1 MTVKIKT
8 NYLDVRHRLKRRE
21 KVAKKD
27 IQSLIATATMD
38 VRKTVVEGIQG
49 PPKTGRTYTRR
60 TVTHKASAA
69 GEYPATDT
77 GFLASNISSKV
88 SLVELEGVVTSSAPY
103 SKHLEYGTTNMQA
116 RPFMF
121 PSLEKTKPKIRR
133 MFKEAGIMKKVR
145 N

>member
-60 TVTHKASAA
+60 TVTHKASAP

-77 GFLASNISSKV
+77 GNLVSKISMIVQPFLG
-88 SLVELEGVVTSSAPY
+88 EVTSSAEY
-103 SKHLEYGTTNMQA
+103 SKHLEYGTTYMQA

-121 PSLEKTKPKIRR
+121 PSLESNRRQIVQKFKKAGLLRKTR
-133 MFKEAGIMKKVR
+133 
-145 N
+145 

>member
-27 IQSLIATATMD
+27 IQGLIATATMD

-77 GFLASNISSKV
+77 GNLVSKISMIVQPFLGK
-88 SLVELEGVVTSSAPY
+88 VTSSAEY
-103 SKHLEYGTTNMQA
+103 SKHLEYGTTYMQA

-121 PSLEKTKPKIRR
+121 PSLESNRRQIVQKFKKAGLLRKTR
-133 MFKEAGIMKKVR
+133 
-145 N
+145 

>member
-1 MTVKIKT
+1 MTTDANKLAK
-8 NYLDVRHRLKRRE
+8 RLKGRANYAE
-21 KVAKKD
+21 EQIKKIITKATFEVESTAKQG
-27 IQSLIATATMD
+27 IQS
-38 VRKTVVEGIQG
+38 G
-49 PPKTGRTYTRR
+49 PKTGRIYTRR

-88 SLVELEGVVTSSAPY
+88 SLVELEGVVTSSAEY
-103 SKHLEYGTTNMQA
+103 SKHLEFGTTNMQA